1 MIKTENQTGREA
13 HDLQRKDMGRGITAI
28 LAFFLFF
35 MMIHGLAQAADNSL
49 AEITGLRA
57 NTDGERT
64 RVVIDATG
72 EVDYRTMAL
81 SAPGRVVV
89 DLMGARLSPKVQR
102 ELTLSGDFAS
112 RVRIAQNNKETV
124 RVVIE
129 TDLAQNPKAYDVF
142 SLRGGSAAYRVVMDI
157 GGKGITPVTPV
168 KPVTPSKPTTPS
180 SNKQEDTHSPNVSPS
195 KPTNPFNPNST
206 NHDTSKGKGT
216 RVIDFSGGNKDTN
229 PTNNNTN
236 NSHNSTSDTT
246 DSSKK
251 NQTNVQPENKNDQQ
265 KNNQKPSA
273 RDEDTD
279 DNKEHESTRVLQ
291 GRSITI
297 DPGHGGSDTGA
308 IGPTGVTE
316 KSVTLRI
323 AKRLEELLEDAGAKV
338 YMTRKTDTEVSPKG
352 AYASDVE
359 ELQARC
365 DVANRANTDIFVSI
379 HMDSFSNGGAHGT
392 TGYYY
397 TYGSD
402 ASQRLAR
409 LIKNRVVSALGTM
422 DRGAKA
428 ANFYVIRKTTMPA
441 VLIEVAFVS
450 NPDEELLLNSSVGI
464 ERAAQAIYQGIVDY
478 FAK

>member
-1 MIKTENQTGREA
+1 MMKAENLARRGA
-13 HDLQRKDMGRGITAI
+13 LSLQRKGMGRRIIVI
-28 LAFFLFF
+28 LTFFLFF
-35 MMIHGLAQAADNSL
+35 MTIQGLAQAADSSL

-81 SAPGRVVV
+81 NAPGRVVV

-157 GGKGITPVTPV
+157 GGKGITPA

-180 SNKQEDTHSPNVSPS
+180 SKQEDTHSPNISPS
-195 KPTNPFNPNST
+195 KPTNPFNPN
-206 NHDTSKGKGT
+206 HDASKGKGT

-229 PTNNNTN
+229 STNNNTN
-236 NSHNSTSDTT
+236 NSRNNTSDTANT
-246 DSSKK
+246 SKQ
-251 NQTNVQPENKNDQQ
+251 NQTTVQPDNKNDQT
-265 KNNQKPSA
+265 KNPPKNTEQDK
-273 RDEDTD
+273 DID
-279 DNKEHESTRVLQ
+279 DNKEQETTRLLQ

-323 AKRLEELLEDAGAKV
+323 ARRLEELLEDAGAKV

-397 TYGSD
+397 TYGSE
-402 ASQRLAR
+402 SSRRLAT
-409 LIKNRVVSALGTM
+409 LIKNRVVTALGTM

-428 ANFYVIRKTTMPA
+428 ANFYVIRKTMMPA

-478 FAK
+478 FR